1 MPMSARWTY
10 EISVITVL
18 LLLNGCAI
26 LNPWTDPDNKIV
38 DPLVE
43 RREQWK
49 RQVDRGNWAFQ
60 NGDFGT
66 AITAYQAALALKPG
80 SAEVQ
85 RKIGEIYYQQKHY
98 EKAAASFTSY
108 LILEPRDTSVRN
120 YLGYTYEKLNDYD
133 AAAREYEVT
142 LKYAPED
149 LYALNHLGL
158 AYKQTGHLDDAER
171 TLRKVLELD
180 PKCQRNESKNL
191 HNYLGAI
198 HLEREEIGDA
208 IAEFRESARLFPN
221 DVWPRQQLA
230 ALYESHGRYYQAQ
243 LQYHEILAIDPDN
256 LLAPTRLQA
265 LSQRNPNASVAT
277 EVRPVNIVEIDS
289 ETVIAEASQK
299 HDFTDADVIIL
310 MNQFSHDIS
319 STGQSRYTTHQI
331 VKLMTQRGI
340 EKYDDIAIPYQ
351 PSSQHLNVN
360 IARTITPDG
369 TIVEPSDEG
378 YNEVTPPGLLSY
390 NIYSDVVWKVISMP
404 ALSPGA
410 IIEYQVTFQD
420 IASESVGKRTWF
432 WGGFNFQSTVPT
444 LEARYALR
452 LPGDLNFRWKTL
464 NCDLAPQVLE
474 SSETTTYL
482 WSATDVPPIS
492 EETGMPALNDVAM
505 RLNYSSL
512 ESWDEVYTWYKDLAK
527 DRYLA
532 DHAIQSVVDQLT
544 KDIPK
549 TEDKIRAIYNFVA
562 FKIRYVGIELGQSAY
577 QPSFAT
583 DVMNN
588 LYGDCKDKTT
598 LLITMLDLA
607 GVKAF
612 PVMLNPSPH
621 ERIDTDLPSLG
632 QFSHMITA
640 VPDSNGDY
648 IWLDATSNTC
658 SFGDLPDV
666 NQGRVGFLIGDESG
680 IFVDIPIFPAD
691 ANQLI
696 LRTDMRLDEEGAV
709 NGEIFM
715 GTKGQYNLD
724 SRLRYQQLAQNDWK
738 DTLAAE
744 LSRQFPGIHV
754 EWVRSSDLESPDIP
768 VEIRVGFR
776 VEDYA
781 QLVDGR
787 MFLPLPID
795 EFGDY
800 AELFAA
806 TERKYALDLGYPMHV
821 KKEISIELP
830 TGWMAILPAD
840 LSMESGFAI
849 VNRQFSRD
857 GNIIRYELGFTLNQP
872 VISPE
877 EYAAAKHFFD
887 RLAKEDSSHLI
898 LERIPGS

>member
-1 MPMSARWTY
+1 MLIRWTY
-10 EISVITVL
+10 KTPIVVLL

-26 LNPWTDPDNKIV
+26 LKSRQETEERVV

-43 RREQWK
+43 RREGWK
-49 RQVDRGNWAFQ
+49 KQIDRGNWAFQ
-60 NGDFGT
+60 NGDFET
-66 AITAYQAALALKPG
+66 AITAYQAALALKPE

-108 LILEPRDTSVRN
+108 LISEPRDTSVRN

-133 AAAREYEVT
+133 AAAREYEAT

-158 AYKQTGHLDDAER
+158 AYKQTGHLDEAER

-180 PKCQRNESKNL
+180 PKCRRNESKNL

-198 HLEREEIGDA
+198 HMEREETGDA

-243 LQYHEILAIDPDN
+243 LQYQEILSIDPDN

-265 LSQRNPNASVAT
+265 LSQLNTVAA
-277 EVRPVNIVEIDS
+277 VSPQVDPVKIVEFDS
-289 ETVIAEASQK
+289 ETIIAEASQK
-299 HDFTDADVIIL
+299 HDFPDADVIIL

-319 STGQSRYTTHQI
+319 PNGQSRYTTHQI
-331 VKLMTQRGI
+331 VKLVSQRGI

-351 PSSQHLNVN
+351 PNSQHLNVN

-369 TIVEPSDEG
+369 TIVEPPDEG

-420 IASESVGKRTWF
+420 IATESVGKQTWF

-452 LPGDLNFRWKTL
+452 LPGDLKFRWKTL
-464 NCDLAPQVLE
+464 NCDLQPQVLK
-474 SSETTTYL
+474 SLETTTYL
-482 WSATDVPPIS
+482 WSASDVPPIG
-492 EETGMPALNDVAM
+492 EETGMPAVNDVAM
-505 RLNYSSL
+505 RLSYSSL
-512 ESWDEVYTWYKDLAK
+512 DSWDEVYTWYKDLAK
-527 DRYLA
+527 DRYHP

-544 KDIPK
+544 MEVPK

-562 FKIRYVGIELGQSAY
+562 SKIRYVGIELGQSAY

-612 PVMLNPSPH
+612 PLMLNPSPH

-640 VPDSNGDY
+640 VPDSNGDHL
-648 IWLDATSNTC
+648 WLDATSNTC
-658 SFGDLPDV
+658 SFGDLPDA
-666 NQGRVGFLIGDESG
+666 NQGRVGFLIGDETG
-680 IFVDIPIFPAD
+680 VFVDIPIFPAE

-696 LRTDMRLDEEGAV
+696 LKTDMRLDEQGSV
-709 NGEIFM
+709 NGEISM
-715 GTKGQYNLD
+715 GTTGQYNLD

-744 LSRQFPGIHV
+744 LSIQFPGVHV
-754 EWVRSSDLESPDIP
+754 EWVKSSNLENLDAP
-768 VEIRVGFR
+768 VEIRAGFR
-776 VEDYA
+776 VDDYA
-781 QLVDGR
+781 QIIDSRIL
-787 MFLPLPID
+787 LPLPID

-806 TERKYALDLGYPMHV
+806 TERKYPLDLGYPMHV
-821 KKEISIELP
+821 KKVISIELP
-830 TGWMAILPAD
+830 AGWTAILPAD
-840 LSMESGFAI
+840 LSMESGFAT

-857 GNIIRYELGFTLNQP
+857 ENLVRYELDFTLHRS
-872 VISPE
+872 VIRPD
-877 EYAAAKHFFD
+877 EYAAAKRLFD
-887 RLAKEDSSHLI
+887 TLAREDSRHLI
-898 LERIPGS
+898 LVHLQGS

>member
-1 MPMSARWTY
+1 MPVRWTY
-10 EISVITVL
+10 KIPIIALIL
-18 LLLNGCAI
+18 LLSGCTI
-26 LNPWTDPDNKIV
+26 LRPRQGKEIEIV

-49 RQVDRGNWAFQ
+49 KQVDRGNWAFQ
-60 NGDFGT
+60 NGDFEG
-66 AITAYQAALALKPG
+66 AITAYRAALAVKPG
-80 SAEVQ
+80 SSEVQ
-85 RKIGEIYYQQKHY
+85 RKIGEIHFQQQHY
-98 EKAAASFTSY
+98 EKAAAAFAAY
-108 LILEPRDTSVRN
+108 LKLEPRDTDVRN

-133 AAAREYEVT
+133 SAAQEYEST
-142 LKYAPED
+142 LEYSSAD

-158 AYKQTGHLDDAER
+158 AYKQTGRLDEAER

-243 LQYHEILAIDPDN
+243 LQYQEILAIDPDN
-256 LLAPTRLQA
+256 LLAPTRLEA
-265 LSQRNPNASVAT
+265 LSQVGTSAPISPDLP
-277 EVRPVNIVEIDS
+277 PVDIVDIDS
-289 ETVIAEASQK
+289 ETIIAEASK
-299 HDFTDADVIIL
+299 RNDYSDADVIIL

-331 VKLMTQRGI
+331 VKLLTRRGI
-340 EKYDDIAIPYQ
+340 EQYDDIAIPYQ
-351 PSSQHLNVN
+351 PNAQQLNVN

-369 TIVEPSDEG
+369 TIVLPSDEG

-420 IASESVGKRTWF
+420 ITSESVGKQTWF

-444 LEARYALR
+444 LEARYALH
-452 LPGDLNFRWKTL
+452 LPSNLKFRWKSL
-464 NCDLAPQVLE
+464 NCDLTPQVLE
-474 SSETTTYL
+474 TTETTTYV
-482 WSATDVPPIS
+482 WSATDVPPIV
-492 EETGMPALNDVAM
+492 EETGMPAVNNVAM
-505 RLNYSSL
+505 RLSYSSL
-512 ESWDEVYTWYKDLAK
+512 ESWDDVYTWYKELAK
-527 DRYLA
+527 DRYHS
-532 DHAIQSVVDQLT
+532 DHAIQTVVDQLT
-544 KDIPK
+544 EGIPI
-549 TEDKIRAIYNFVA
+549 TDDKIRAVYNFVA
-562 FKIRYVGIELGQSAY
+562 SKIRYVGIELGQSAY

-598 LLITMLDLA
+598 LLIAMLDLV

-640 VPDSNGDY
+640 IPQSNGGY
-648 IWLDATSNTC
+648 TWLDATSNTC

-666 NQGRVGFLIGDESG
+666 NQGRKGFIIGDNTG
-680 IFVDIPIFPAD
+680 TFIDIPLFPAD

-696 LRTDMRLDEEGAV
+696 LKTDMRLDEEGAV
-709 NGEIFM
+709 HGEISM
-715 GTKGQYNLD
+715 GTKGQYALD
-724 SRLRYQQLAQNDWK
+724 SRLRYQQLKPNDWRN
-738 DTLAAE
+738 TLAAE
-744 LSRQFPGIHV
+744 LSHQFPGIHV
-754 EWVRSSDLESPDIP
+754 DWVKPSNLENLDIP
-768 VEIRVGFR
+768 VEIEVGFR
-776 VEDYA
+776 VDDYA
-781 QLVDGR
+781 QPVDGR
-787 MFLPLPID
+787 MLLPLPID

-800 AELFAA
+800 AALFAG
-806 TERKYALDLGYPMHV
+806 TKRKYELDLGYPMQV
-821 KKEISIELP
+821 KKEISIKLP
-830 TGWMAILPAD
+830 DGWMAILPGK
-840 LSMESGFAI
+840 LTMESSFAT

-857 GNIIRYELGFTLNQP
+857 GNLIRYELGFTLHQS

-877 EYAAAKHFFD
+877 EYLAAKRFFD
-887 RLAKEDSSHLI
+887 TLAKEDSSHLV
-898 LERIPGS
+898 LERIQGS

>member
-1 MPMSARWTY
+1 MSTRWTY
-10 EISVITVL
+10 KIPIIVL
-18 LLLNGCAI
+18 LLLLSGCTI
-26 LNPWTDPDNKIV
+26 LRPRQRAEKEIV

-43 RREQWK
+43 RHEQWK
-49 RQVDRGNWAFQ
+49 KQVDRGNWAYQ

-66 AITAYQAALALKPG
+66 AITAYQAALAVKPE
-80 SAEVQ
+80 SSEVQ
-85 RKIGEIYYQQKHY
+85 RKIGEIYFQQQHY
-98 EKAAASFTSY
+98 ERAATAFTEY
-108 LILEPRDTSVRN
+108 LKLEPRDTSVRN

-133 AAAREYEVT
+133 SAAQEYEVT
-142 LKYAPED
+142 LKYDAED

-158 AYKQTGHLDDAER
+158 AYKQTGHLDEAER

-221 DVWPRQQLA
+221 AVWPRQQLA
-230 ALYESHGRYYQAQ
+230 ALYESNGRYYQAQ
-243 LQYHEILAIDPDN
+243 LQYQEILAIDPDN

-265 LSQRNPNASVAT
+265 LSQLRTSAPVSPKVD
-277 EVRPVNIVEIDS
+277 PVNIVDIDS
-289 ETVIAEASQK
+289 ESVIAEASK
-299 HDFTDADVIIL
+299 RDDYPDADVIIL

-331 VKLMTQRGI
+331 VKLLTQRGI

-351 PSSQHLNVN
+351 PNSQQLNVN

-369 TIVEPSDEG
+369 TIVQPPDEG

-420 IASESVGKRTWF
+420 IDSESVGKQTWF

-452 LPGDLNFRWKTL
+452 LPGDLKFRWKTR
-464 NCDLAPQVLE
+464 NCDLTPQMLE
-474 SSETTTYL
+474 TSETTTYL
-482 WSATDVPPIS
+482 WSITDVPPID

-505 RLNYSSL
+505 RLSYSSL
-512 ESWDEVYTWYKDLAK
+512 DSWDEVYTWYKDLAK
-527 DRYLA
+527 DRYHA
-532 DHAIQSVVDQLT
+532 NHAIRSVVDQLT
-544 KDIPK
+544 VDIPK
-549 TEDKIRAIYNFVA
+549 TKDKIRAIYNFVA
-562 FKIRYVGIELGQSAY
+562 SKVRYVGIELGQSAY

-583 DVMNN
+583 DVMDN

-598 LLITMLDLA
+598 LLITMLDLV

-640 VPDSNGDY
+640 IPESNGSY
-648 IWLDATSNTC
+648 TWLDATSNTC
-658 SFGDLPDV
+658 SFRDLPDI
-666 NQGRVGFLIGDESG
+666 NQGRVGFLIGDETG
-680 IFVDIPIFPAD
+680 VFIDIPIFAAE

-696 LRTDMRLDEEGAV
+696 LKTDMRLDEEGAV
-709 NGEIFM
+709 HGEISM
-715 GTKGQYNLD
+715 ETRGQYNLD
-724 SRLRYQQLAQNDWK
+724 SRLRYGQLMPQDWK

-744 LSRQFPGIHV
+744 LSHQFPGIHV
-754 EWVRSSDLESPDIP
+754 DWVKSSNLENLDVP
-768 VEIRVGFR
+768 VEMRVGFR
-776 VEDYA
+776 VDDYA
-781 QLVDGR
+781 KSIDNR
-787 MFLPLPID
+787 MLLPLPID

-800 AELFAA
+800 AQLFAGSK
-806 TERKYALDLGYPMHV
+806 RKYALHLGYPMQV
-821 KKEISIELP
+821 TKEISIELP
-830 TGWMAILPAD
+830 DGWMALLPGKMT
-840 LSMESGFAI
+840 METGFAA

-857 GNIIRYELGFTLNQP
+857 GNLIRYELSFTLHRS

-877 EYAAAKHFFD
+877 EYSVAKQFFD
-887 RLAKEDSSHLI
+887 TLAREDSSHLV
-898 LERIPGS
+898 LERLQGS

>member
-1 MPMSARWTY
+1 MPVPWTY
-10 EISVITVL
+10 KIPIIAL
-18 LLLNGCAI
+18 LLLLSGCAI
-26 LNPWTDPDNKIV
+26 LRPRQGAEKEIV

-43 RREQWK
+43 RHEQWK
-49 RQVDRGNWAFQ
+49 KQVDRGNWAFQ
-60 NGDFGT
+60 NGDFET
-66 AITAYQAALALKPG
+66 AITAYQAALAAKPG
-80 SAEVQ
+80 SSEVQ
-85 RKIGEIYYQQKHY
+85 RKIGEIHFQQQHY
-98 EKAAASFTSY
+98 EKAAAAFAAY
-108 LILEPRDTSVRN
+108 LKLEPRDTIVRN

-133 AAAREYEVT
+133 AAAQAYEAT
-142 LKYAPED
+142 LKYSPED

-158 AYKQTGHLDDAER
+158 AYKQTGRLDEAKR

-198 HLEREEIGDA
+198 HLERGEIGDA
-208 IAEFRESARLFPN
+208 IAEFRESARLFPHA
-221 DVWPRQQLA
+221 VWPRQQLA

-243 LQYHEILAIDPDN
+243 LQYQEILAIDPEN

-265 LSQRNPNASVAT
+265 LSQLNMSAPASPKV
-277 EVRPVNIVEIDS
+277 EPVNIVNIES
-289 ETVIAEASQK
+289 ESIIAEASK
-299 HDFTDADVIIL
+299 RNDYPHADVIIL
-310 MNQFSHDIS
+310 LNQFSHDIS
-319 STGQSRYTTHQI
+319 PTGQSRYTTHQI
-331 VKLMTQRGI
+331 VKLLTRRGI

-351 PSSQHLNVN
+351 PNSQQINVN

-369 TIVEPSDEG
+369 TIVEPPDEG

-420 IASESVGKRTWF
+420 IASESVGKQTWF

-452 LPGDLNFRWKTL
+452 LPSDMKFRWKTR
-464 NCDLAPQVLE
+464 NCDFTPQVTK

-482 WSATDVPPIS
+482 WSATDMPPMD
-492 EETGMPALNDVAM
+492 EETGMPAANDVAM
-505 RLNYSSL
+505 RLSYSSL

-527 DRYLA
+527 DRYHA
-532 DHAIQSVVDQLT
+532 NHAIQSIVNQLT
-544 KDIPK
+544 EDIPK

-562 FKIRYVGIELGQSAY
+562 SKIRYVGIELGQSAY
-577 QPSFAT
+577 QPSLAS

-598 LLITMLDLA
+598 LLITMLDLV

-612 PVMLNPSPH
+612 PVLLSPSPY
-621 ERIDTDLPSLG
+621 ERLDTDLPSLG

-640 VPDSNGDY
+640 VPDSKGDY

-666 NQGRVGFLIGDESG
+666 NQGRKGFLIGDESG
-680 IFVDIPIFPAD
+680 IFIDIPIFPAS
-691 ANQLI
+691 ANRLI
-696 LRTDMRLDEEGAV
+696 LKTDMRLDEEGTIH
-709 NGEIFM
+709 GEISM
-715 GTKGQYNLD
+715 RTKGQYDLD
-724 SRLRYQQLAQNDWK
+724 SRLRYQQLAPNDWNEA
-738 DTLAAE
+738 LAAE

-754 EWVRSSDLESPDIP
+754 DWVRSSNLENLDIP
-768 VEIRVGFR
+768 VEMRVGFR
-776 VEDYA
+776 VDDYA
-781 QLVDGR
+781 QPVDGR
-787 MFLPLPID
+787 MLLPLPID

-800 AELFAA
+800 AELFAG
-806 TERKYALDLGYPMHV
+806 TKRKYTLDLGYPMHV

-830 TGWMAILPAD
+830 DGWMAILPGK
-840 LSMESGFAI
+840 LSMESSFATMS
-849 VNRQFSRD
+849 RKFSRD
-857 GNIIRYELGFTLNQP
+857 GNLIRYELGFTLHQS

-877 EYAAAKHFFD
+877 EYLAAKRFFD
-887 RLAKEDSSHLI
+887 TLAREDSSHLV
-898 LERIPGS
+898 LERLQGS

>member
-1 MPMSARWTY
+1 MPVRWTY
-10 EISVITVL
+10 KIPIIALML
-18 LLLNGCAI
+18 LLLSGCTI
-26 LNPWTDPDNKIV
+26 LRPRQGKEIEIV

-49 RQVDRGNWAFQ
+49 KQVDRGNWAFQ
-60 NGDFGT
+60 NGNFEG
-66 AITAYQAALALKPG
+66 AITAYRAALAVKPG
-80 SAEVQ
+80 SSEVQ
-85 RKIGEIYYQQKHY
+85 RKIGEIYFQQQHY
-98 EKAAASFTSY
+98 EKAAAAFAAY
-108 LILEPRDTSVRN
+108 LKLEPRDTDVRN

-133 AAAREYEVT
+133 SAAQEYEST
-142 LKYAPED
+142 LEYSSAD

-158 AYKQTGHLDDAER
+158 AYKQTGRLDEAER
-171 TLRKVLELD
+171 TLRRVLEVD

-230 ALYESHGRYYQAQ
+230 ALYESQGRYYQAQ
-243 LQYHEILAIDPDN
+243 LQYREILAIDPDN

-265 LSQRNPNASVAT
+265 LSKVDTSTPISPDLP
-277 EVRPVNIVEIDS
+277 PVDIVDIDS
-289 ETVIAEASQK
+289 DSIIAEASK
-299 HDFTDADVIIL
+299 RNDYSDADVIIL

-319 STGQSRYTTHQI
+319 PTGQSRYTTHQI
-331 VKLMTQRGI
+331 AKLLTRRGI

-351 PSSQHLNVN
+351 PNAQQLSVN

-369 TIVEPSDEG
+369 TIVQPSDEG

-420 IASESVGKRTWF
+420 ITSESIGKQTWF

-452 LPGDLNFRWKTL
+452 LPSNLKFRWKSL
-464 NCDLAPQVLE
+464 NCDLTPQVLE
-474 SSETTTYL
+474 TTETTTYV
-482 WSATDVPPIS
+482 WSATDVPPIV
-492 EETGMPALNDVAM
+492 EETGMPAVNDVAM
-505 RLNYSSL
+505 RLSYSSL
-512 ESWDEVYTWYKDLAK
+512 ESWDDVYTWYKELAK
-527 DRYLA
+527 DRYHS
-532 DHAIQSVVDQLT
+532 DQAIQTFVDQLT
-544 KDIPK
+544 EGIPI
-549 TEDKIRAIYNFVA
+549 TDDKIRAIYNFVA
-562 FKIRYVGIELGQSAY
+562 SKIRYVGIELGQSAY

-598 LLITMLDLA
+598 LLITMLDLV

-612 PVMLNPSPH
+612 PVLLSPSPY
-621 ERIDTDLPSLG
+621 ERLDTDLPSLG

-640 VPDSNGDY
+640 VPNSKGNY

-666 NQGRVGFLIGDESG
+666 NQGRKGFLIGDQSG
-680 IFVDIPIFPAD
+680 IFIDIPISPAS

-696 LRTDMRLDEEGAV
+696 LKTDMRLDKEGTV
-709 NGEIFM
+709 HGEISM
-715 GTKGQYNLD
+715 RTKGQYALD
-724 SRLRYQQLAQNDWK
+724 SRLRYQQLTPNDWK
-738 DTLAAE
+738 ETLAAE
-744 LSRQFPGIHV
+744 LSHQFPGIHV
-754 EWVRSSDLESPDIP
+754 HWVKASNLENLDIP
-768 VEIRVGFR
+768 VEIDVGFR
-776 VEDYA
+776 VDDFA
-781 QLVDGR
+781 QPVDGR
-787 MFLPLPID
+787 RLLPLPID

-800 AELFAA
+800 AALFAG
-806 TERKYALDLGYPMHV
+806 TKRKYELDLGYPMHV

-830 TGWMAILPAD
+830 VGWMAILPGK
-840 LSMESGFAI
+840 LTMESSFAT

-857 GNIIRYELGFTLNQP
+857 GNLIRYELGFTLHQS
-872 VISPE
+872 VISPD
-877 EYAAAKHFFD
+877 EYLAAKRFFD
-887 RLAKEDSSHLI
+887 TLAKEDSSHLV
-898 LERIPGS
+898 LERIQGS

>member
-1 MPMSARWTY
+1 MSTRWTY
-10 EISVITVL
+10 KIPIVVVL
-18 LLLNGCAI
+18 LLLSGCAI
-26 LNPWTDPDNKIV
+26 LGPRQGEDKKIV
-38 DPLVE
+38 DLLIE
-43 RREQWK
+43 RHEQWK
-49 RQVDRGNWAFQ
+49 MQIDRGNWAFQ
-60 NGDFGT
+60 NGDFGA
-66 AITAYQAALALKPG
+66 AITAYQAALAIKPG
-80 SAEVQ
+80 SSQVL

-108 LILEPRDTSVRN
+108 LKLEPRDTSVRN

-133 AAAREYEVT
+133 AAAREYEVA
-142 LKYAPED
+142 LKYAPGD

-158 AYKQTGHLDDAER
+158 AYKQTGHLDEAER

-198 HLEREEIGDA
+198 HLEREETGDA

-256 LLAPTRLQA
+256 LLAPTRLQV
-265 LSQRNPNASVAT
+265 LSQRNSDASVSP
-277 EVRPVNIVEIDS
+277 EVPPVNIVEFDF
-289 ETVIAEASQK
+289 ETIIAEASQR
-299 HDFTDADVIIL
+299 HNFPDADAIIL

-319 STGQSRYTTHQI
+319 STGQSKYTTHQI
-331 VKLMTQRGI
+331 VKLLTQRGI

-351 PSSQHLNVN
+351 PNSQHLKVN

-369 TIVEPSDEG
+369 TIVEPADEG

-420 IASESVGKRTWF
+420 IASESVGKQTWF
-432 WGGFNFQSTVPT
+432 WGGFNFQSTVPS

-452 LPGDLNFRWKTL
+452 LPSDLEFQWKTL

-474 SSETTTYL
+474 SSESTTYL
-482 WSATDVPPIS
+482 WAATDVPSIS
-492 EETGMPALNDVAM
+492 EEIGMPAVNDVAM
-505 RLNYSSL
+505 RLSYSSL
-512 ESWDEVYTWYKDLAK
+512 ESWDDVYTWYKDLAK
-527 DRYLA
+527 DRY
-532 DHAIQSVVDQLT
+532 HANHAVQSVVDQLT
-544 KDIPK
+544 VDISN
-549 TEDKIRAIYNFVA
+549 TEDKIRAIYNFVTS
-562 FKIRYVGIELGQSAY
+562 KIRYVGIELGQSAY

-583 DVMNN
+583 DVMKN

-598 LLITMLDLA
+598 LLITMLDLV

-640 VPDSNGDY
+640 VPKSNGTY
-648 IWLDATSNTC
+648 TWLDATSNTC
-658 SFGDLPDV
+658 SFGDLPDE
-666 NQGRVGFLIGDESG
+666 NQGRKGFLIGDETG
-680 IFVDIPIFPAD
+680 VFVDIPIFPAE

-696 LRTDMRLDEEGAV
+696 LNTDMRVDEQGTV
-709 NGEIFM
+709 HGEISM
-715 GTKGQYNLD
+715 GTMGQYNLD
-724 SRLRYQQLAQNDWK
+724 SRLRYQQMMPNDWK

-744 LSRQFPGIHV
+744 LSHQFPGIHV
-754 EWVRSSDLESPDIP
+754 DWVKSSNLANLDAP
-768 VEIRVGFR
+768 VEMSAGFH
-776 VEDYA
+776 VDNYA
-781 QLVDGR
+781 QSIGGR
-787 MFLPLPID
+787 MLLPLPID

-800 AELFAA
+800 AELFAG
-806 TERKYALDLGYPMHV
+806 TKRIYALDLGYPMQV

-830 TGWMAILPAD
+830 DGWMAILPGD
-840 LSMESGFAI
+840 LFMDSGIAT

-857 GNIIRYELGFTLNQP
+857 ENLVRYKLGFTLHRS
-872 VISPE
+872 VIPPE
-877 EYAAAKHFFD
+877 EYSAAKQFFD
-887 RLAKEDSSHLI
+887 TLAREDGIHLV
-898 LERIPGS
+898 LERRQGS